1 MNTKSGYAFG
11 AFKGVF
17 TPSVLTILGVIM
29 YLRLGWVLGNMGL
42 PLTLLIVTISM
53 AIMFLTAFSLS
64 ALATNMR
71 VSVGGAYF
79 ILSRSLGV
87 EAGAAVGLPLFLAQA
102 VGVSF
107 YIAGFSESV
116 TAVFPGLSQ
125 QTVGIVTLFVLAF
138 LAFTSANLALKS
150 QIPIMIIIGLSLVSL
165 FSGDYAPTPE
175 TAVEPIMPLARQ
187 SFWVVFAVFFP
198 AVTGIEAGIAM
209 SGDLKNPARALP
221 RGTFAALLVGYAV
234 YLIIPIFFYFRVGD
248 AETLVSNTFITRD
261 VARWGNLIV
270 LGIWGAALSSA
281 LGALL
286 GGPRTLQALARD
298 GVLPRILGRGYGEGN
313 DPRIATA
320 IVFLIA
326 LAGILAGGIDIIA
339 PVLSMF
345 FLTSYGALNLS
356 AGLETLVGS
365 PSWRPSFK
373 SHWALSMTGA
383 AACLFVMI
391 MINPGAAFAAAIC
404 CCAIFFVLTRRRM
417 QAHWGDLRHGMWMSI
432 ARYAIYKLAEG
443 NVDEHS
449 WKPNLLVLS
458 GVPSK
463 RWYLLELAD
472 AIARENCLTT
482 TALVLPDDTSN
493 ERIRAVRDSIREY
506 LKKRGVQS
514 LVKVVKAE
522 DVMDGL
528 LTLINT
534 YGFGPLSPNTI
545 IVGDTEQSD
554 KFTGYTRL
562 IMAVWRRQRNFVF
575 VREATGS
582 NDEAQDDG
590 AEDDG
595 AEKEGA
601 YIELWWQG
609 KGTNAW
615 FMLTL
620 AYLLGMNPEW
630 AETPL
635 RLNTVVDDP
644 DKRKE
649 AEQRL
654 STFVTNARIK
664 AHVRVVEHKGGDIF
678 DTIRACSSEA
688 RLCFLG
694 LRAPEE
700 DETVEAYTA
709 YYKTLLE
716 KSHGFPLTAFCLA
729 HEQVAF
735 SRIFL

>member
-1 MNTKSGYAFG
+1 MNKSGYAFG

-42 PLTLLIVTISM
+42 PLTLVIVTISM
-53 AIMFLTAFSLS
+53 GIMFLTAFSLS

-79 ILSRSLGV
+79 ILSRSLGI

-116 TAVFPGLSQ
+116 AAVFPGVSE
-125 QTVGIVTLFVLAF
+125 QTVGVATLCILAF

-150 QIPIMIIIGLSLVSL
+150 QIPIMVAIGVSLVSL
-165 FSGDYAPTPE
+165 FMGDSAPAAE
-175 TAVEPIMPLARQ
+175 TTEPLMPLARQ

-209 SGDLKNPARALP
+209 SGDLKDPARALP

-234 YLIIPIFFYFRVGD
+234 YLLIPVYLYFRVPD
-248 AETLVSNTFITRD
+248 AETLVTNTFIVRD
-261 VARWGNLIV
+261 MARWGNLIV
-270 LGIWGAALSSA
+270 LGIWGASLSSA

-298 GVLPRILGRGYGEGN
+298 GVLPRIVGRGYGEGN
-313 DPRIATA
+313 DPRLATVV
-320 IVFLIA
+320 VFVIA
-326 LAGILAGGIDIIA
+326 LSGILAGGIDIIA

-356 AGLETLVGS
+356 AGLETLIGS
-365 PSWRPSFK
+365 PSWRPTFK
-373 SHWALSMTGA
+373 THWALSMAGA

-391 MINPGAAFAAAIC
+391 MINPGAAFFAALFCGAIYV
-404 CCAIFFVLTRRRM
+404 ALTRRRLR
-417 QAHWGDLRHGMWMSI
+417 ARWGDMRHGLWMI
-432 ARYAIYKLAEG
+432 LIRHAIYKLAESKA
-443 NVDEHS
+443 DAHS

-472 AIARENCLTT
+472 AIARQNCLTT
-482 TALVLPDDTSN
+482 TAMVLPENTSN
-493 ERIRAVRDSIREY
+493 ERIRDVRDTIREY
-506 LKKRGVQS
+506 LKRRGVQS
-514 LVKVVKAE
+514 VVKVVTAP

-528 LTLINT
+528 LTVINT

-545 IVGDTEQSD
+545 IVGDTERSEQ
-554 KFTGYTRL
+554 FTAYTRL
-562 IMAVWRRQRNFVF
+562 IFAVYRRQRNFVV
-575 VREATGS
+575 VREGAANEEEGVGEEATAD
-582 NDEAQDDG
+582 DEKGRA
-590 AEDDG
+590 
-595 AEKEGA
+595 A

-609 KGTNAW
+609 KGNNAW

-620 AYLLGMNPEW
+620 AHLLGMNPNW
-630 AETPL
+630 AATPL
-635 RLNTVVDDP
+635 RLNTVV
-644 DKRKE
+644 RSESEREE
-649 AEQRL
+649 AETRL
-654 STFVTNARIK
+654 KFFIQEARIN
-664 AHVRVVEHKGGDIF
+664 AESRVIEHREGDIF
-678 DTIRACSSEA
+678 DTIRLSSNEA
-688 RLCFLG
+688 RLVLLG

-700 DETVEAYTA
+700 DESIEAYSA

-716 KSHGFPLTAFCLA
+716 KSHDFPLTAFCLA
-729 HEQVAF
+729 HEQVEF